1 VKNFD
6 RRFFLDDELF
16 AIALAIPALFAAARC
31 ADSEREKTALAR
43 LRDAR
48 SAFAGSEMG
57 HAAKALQ
64 RLKREV

>member
-48 SAFAGSEMG
+48 SAFAGVRDGSRSKSTPET
-57 HAAKALQ
+57 
-64 RLKREV
+64 